1 MWLEKIELLN
11 ELNWASVSVKLV
23 LALILGGLLGYE
35 REQKHRQVQ
44 KYRSSRHSR
53 EQKHRPKQNRRLM
66 LKK

>member
-35 REQKHRQVQ
+35 R
-44 KYRSSRHSR
+44 
-53 EQKHRPKQNRRLM
+53 
-66 LKK
+66 